1 MTLVLSRKVA
11 VEAFVALAEIG
22 VPSQREEVLAVLK
35 LASELGGQA
44 RPEDVNEKLLGRPA
58 EFPQGDRIL
67 ALVESYG
74 LMEKARARESSLY
87 QLTEAGLD
95 SLRKKEVM
103 VPEEGSYVVFATR
116 DPLFKEPILRID
128 RAPDVEK
135 EEVNRYLGRKR
146 SGPPQEEHARSIE
159 RPDYLKK
166 YSGGYIFPQ
175 AAKSGEQIQVN
186 GISERVAPS
195 LARLE
200 VEVALELES
209 GPAAK
214 MKVRA
219 SPNGYNPSE
228 VYIET
233 AFEMSYPGVLGAITS
248 GLGQM
253 EAVQG
258 EQTLLIEWG
267 KVSPAEA
274 EGFLKQ
280 VEVREVELGRFGK
293 FKVSRLA
300 LPILPRREKDAV
312 DWGNFL
318 LNRSIT
324 GYMGKDGHDRLR
336 GEVASKFSKM
346 YDPRRLAD
354 RLARFDQMLVE
365 AAEEKKKGKA
375 SEVYWFLYA
384 PRDLTAGGRTGQG
397 DEV

>member
-1 MTLVLSRKVA
+1 MTLILSRKVA
-11 VEAFVALAEIG
+11 VEAFVALAEVG

-67 ALVESYG
+67 TLVESYG
-74 LMEKARARESSLY
+74 LMERAGARETSSY
-87 QLTEAGLD
+87 HLTEAGLD
-95 SLRKKEVM
+95 SLRKEEVM
-103 VPEEGSYVVFATR
+103 VPEEGSYMVFTTT
-116 DPLFKEPILRID
+116 DPLFMESILRID

-146 SGPPQEEHARSIE
+146 SGPPHEEQVRSVE

-166 YSGGYIFPQ
+166 YSGGYIFSQ

-186 GISERVAPS
+186 SISERVGPS
-195 LARLE
+195 LALLE

-209 GPAAK
+209 GPVAK

-219 SPNGYNPSE
+219 SPNRYNPGE
-228 VYIET
+228 VYVQT
-233 AFEMSYPGVLGAITS
+233 AFGMSYPEVLRAITI

-258 EQTLLIEWG
+258 EQTLLIDWA

-280 VEVREVELGRFGK
+280 VDTREVELGRFGK
-293 FKVSRLA
+293 FRVSRLT

-318 LNRSIT
+318 LRSGVT
-324 GYMGKDGHDRLR
+324 GYMDREAHDRLR
-336 GEVASKFSKM
+336 EEIASRFGKM
-346 YDPRRLAD
+346 YDPQSLAKQLD
-354 RLARFDQMLVE
+354 HFDEMLMK
-365 AAEEKKKGKA
+365 AAEEKKEGKV
-375 SEVYWFLYA
+375 SELYWYLNA
-384 PRDLTAGGRTGQG
+384 PRDLTARRPSGQE